1 MLAQA
6 QRVGAAPAGID
17 MVAGDMRT
25 FFIENC
31 RLMAS
36 ARFPEDLDRRF
47 RYYGNN
53 LVFPLGD
60 ALVLR
65 TMIHV
70 LRPRR
75 IIEIGSGFSTACMLD
90 TADELSVRPRITCIE
105 PYPERLRSLLRTAD
119 EVEILET
126 PVQKVSLS
134 RFAELGS
141 GDILFIG
148 STHVLKSGSDVHY
161 ELFEILPSLQP
172 GVAVHFHDLP
182 YPFEYPLQ
190 WVFEENYSWNEAYA
204 VRAFLMYNNDF
215 SPFYSNSFIAMRD
228 RALLDEFYPK
238 FPDNPGTSLWIR
250 KTS

>member
-1 MLAQA
+1 MT
-6 QRVGAAPAGID
+6 P
-17 MVAGDMRT
+17 T
-25 FFIENC
+25 
-31 RLMAS
+31 AS
-36 ARFPEDLDRRF
+36 L
-47 RYYGNN
+47 
-53 LVFPLGD
+53 
-60 ALVLR
+60 
-65 TMIHV
+65 
-70 LRPRR
+70 
-75 IIEIGSGFSTACMLD
+75 LD
-90 TADELSVRPRITCIE
+90 TADELSLRPRITCIE

-141 GDILFIG
+141 GDILFID

-204 VRAFLMYNNDF
+204 PRAFLIYT
-215 SPFYSNSFIAMRD
+215 PTR
-228 RALLDEFYPK
+228 
-238 FPDNPGTSLWIR
+238 
-250 KTS
+250 